1 MNNLYTNFLREIS
14 LTNDWLLLLP
24 EIILALF
31 AFAILGI
38 DLFLKS
44 SKKTWQLK
52 YIMPVSAF
60 AYALVLAILFLFGEN
75 FYIGGVTLY
84 LFFDTLI
91 LRPHH
96 VKTLGSPTSRCCSM
110 RAEAGRRVGV
120 MVPTCKYKNNT

>member
-1 MNNLYTNFLREIS
+1 MNDLYTNFLREIS

-52 YIMPVSAF
+52 YIMPVS
-60 AYALVLAILFLFGEN
+60 VLL
-75 FYIGGVTLY
+75 TLW
-84 LFFDTLI
+84 FSNSVSFW
-91 LRPHH
+91 R
-96 VKTLGSPTSRCCSM
+96 
-110 RAEAGRRVGV
+110 
-120 MVPTCKYKNNT
+120 